1 MSHYI
6 KKAINSS
13 QELAFYIGKTRL
25 CPITQ
30 RANPKNELVS
40 DFAKEGG
47 QVYWKTII
55 DIPDHEL
62 HPEFGESFLI
72 NCFRKKLSHLVLLN
86 KDIPN
91 AMAVVYDKKSESWI
105 DKFLS
110 KL

>member
-40 DFAKEGG
+40 DFAKENG
-47 QVYWKTII
+47 QIYW
-55 DIPDHEL
+55 E
-62 HPEFGESFLI
+62 
-72 NCFRKKLSHLVLLN
+72 
-86 KDIPN
+86 
-91 AMAVVYDKKSESWI
+91 
-105 DKFLS
+105 
-110 KL
+110 